1 MKAFPDDMI
10 DAWLIQ
16 SGNVRELSGRPTW
29 MSLCEALRN
38 IGQNGIAGKIEEK
51 GTIMPLA

>member
-1 MKAFPDDMI
+1 MI